1 MTSYNFTTPEA
12 QKLWDRAS
20 PVGDKHKA
28 AWAWRE
34 NPAAVDRA
42 WTKATRKL
50 NEEQV
55 GVLFADCMISAEIQ
69 SRYRGEQIKTGE
81 RLGRPVGLA
90 VWINNGKWC
99 DEVGSTSELKQKQES
114 KICSTQG
121 CERPIHGPSF
131 LCCQDHLPDS
141 WAADRRSHAVERGF
155 AKKDG
160 ESKADWIGRLRC
172 IARSTVR
179 GIG

>member
-12 QKLWDRAS
+12 QQLWDRAS

-55 GVLFADCMISAEIQ
+55 GVLFADCMVSAEIQ
-69 SRYRGEQIKTGE
+69 SRYRGEQIKTGKH
-81 RLGRPVGLA
+81 LGRPVGLA
-90 VWINNGKWC
+90 VWINNAKWC
-99 DEVGSTSELKQKQES
+99 DEVGSTSELKKKQVAQ
-114 KICSTQG
+114 ICSTQG
-121 CERPIHGPSF
+121 CGKPVHGDKF
-131 LCCQDHLPDS
+131 QVCQDHLPDS
-141 WAADRRSHAVERGF
+141 WAADRNRIAIEMDMPR
-155 AKKDG
+155 KRE
-160 ESKADWIGRLRC
+160 ESKPDWIGRLRC
-172 IARSTVR
+172 IARLGGYS
-179 GIG
+179 G